1 MRGLR
6 YPRLILER
14 LGFPLALTQTLQV
27 LGSSCLPQQIFN
39 FSSKLLTRFENDS
52 QRIRFRCPNPQE
64 LLAKLQIH
72 SLQ

>member
-27 LGSSCLPQQIFN
+27 LASSCLPQQIFN
-39 FSSKLLTRFENDS
+39 FSLKLITRFEKNS
-52 QRIRFRCPNPQE
+52 QIIRFRCPNPQE
-64 LLAKLQIH
+64 LFAKLQIH